1 MKNVEPQRFLLD
13 ANVLIAVLDQQHEH
27 HGAAVDWFVALGT
40 DLALTCPT
48 VENACVRYLIRTGV
62 SATDA
67 HAVLT
72 GLKADRRVTFAPE
85 ASSLAAVSLHGVI
98 GFRQVTDVYLCQVAA
113 EADAILATFDGGLH
127 QMRPRRT
134 VRVPTTPRP

>member
-1 MKNVEPQRFLLD
+1 MTNEASHRFLLD

-27 HGAAVDWFVALGT
+27 HTAAVDWFLTLG
-40 DLALTCPT
+40 DDSAITCPT
-48 VENACVRYLIRTGV
+48 VENACLRYFVRTGV

-85 ASSLAAVSLHGVI
+85 ASSMSEASLHGVI
-98 GFRQVTDVYLCQVAA
+98 GFRQVTDVYLCQIAA
-113 EADAILATFDGGLH
+113 EADAFLATFDGGLH

-134 VRVPTTPRP
+134 LRVPTTPQS

>member
-1 MKNVEPQRFLLD
+1 MTNEASQRFLLD

-27 HGAAVDWFVALGT
+27 HTAAVDWFLTLG
-40 DLALTCPT
+40 DDSAITCPT
-48 VENACVRYLIRTGV
+48 VENACLRYLVRTGV

-85 ASSLAAVSLHGVI
+85 ASSMSEASLHGVI
-98 GFRQVTDVYLCQVAA
+98 GFRQVTDVYLCQIAA
-113 EADAILATFDGGLH
+113 EADAFLATFDGGLH

-134 VRVPTTPRP
+134 LRVPTTPQS